1 MLTDTTQASLTKGDV
16 ILTGAKGQYSVMA
29 LARVGPD
36 VAWSVLTD
44 YDSFPEFLPT
54 ITACRVVEKDG
65 PRTIVEQVDRRRVL
79 LTTVETLVR
88 TENMEINEQQIS
100 FRLIEGNLKYMYGHW
115 RLDVV
120 DWSHN
125 VSPEIISPNVLISQQ
140 VKAEAD
146 LGRPIKK
153 MFYRLFEASLIETMG
168 AIRDEM
174 ERRLG
179 EGGVITPRRPL

>member
-1 MLTDTTQASLTKGDV
+1 
-16 ILTGAKGQYSVMA
+16 
-29 LARVGPD
+29 
-36 VAWSVLTD
+36 
-44 YDSFPEFLPT
+44 
-54 ITACRVVEKDG
+54 
-65 PRTIVEQVDRRRVL
+65 
-79 LTTVETLVR
+79 
-88 TENMEINEQQIS
+88 
-100 FRLIEGNLKYMYGHW
+100 MYGHW

-179 EGGVITPRRPL
+179 E